1 MEGWLSA
8 CPRSQLTSADPV
20 CILPLLLLDR
30 PGAKQWAAWI
40 GVVVGRGPHSQQSWS
55 FWEPVARLGLV
66 NDKSIPVGRSG
77 GSLCLEPLEWV
88 WGFGYKAEV

>member
-8 CPRSQLTSADPV
+8 CPLSQLTSADLE
-20 CILPLLLLDR
+20 CFLPLLLLDR
-30 PGAKQWAAWI
+30 AGAKQWAAWT
-40 GVVVGRGPHSQQSWS
+40 GVVVGMGPHSQQPWS

-66 NDKSIPVGRSG
+66 NNKSIPVGWWG
-77 GSLCLEPLEWV
+77 GSLSLEPLEWV